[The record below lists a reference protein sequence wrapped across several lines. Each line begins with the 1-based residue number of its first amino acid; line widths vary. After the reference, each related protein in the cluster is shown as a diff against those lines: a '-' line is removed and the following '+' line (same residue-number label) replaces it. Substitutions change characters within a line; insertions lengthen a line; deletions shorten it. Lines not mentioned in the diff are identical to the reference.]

1 MSRPVEPGEF
11 EEALTFSGR
20 TVAGRYRILGLLGQG
35 GNAKVYEAEQIGLD
49 RLVAVKVIRAD
60 KRTETASKHFMREAK
75 LAGRVSSPHVVTLY
89 DFGRDDETGELY
101 LAMELLEGRSLSRT
115 LREDGALPLDRAL
128 DVGAQVARGLA
139 AAHEKGVLHRDLK
152 PANIFLCADGT
163 AKVLDF
169 GIAKL
174 TVPELGD
181 GDDADSLT
189 QDGRFVGTPSYM
201 SPEAATKGP
210 IGPAT
215 DIYALGL
222 IVYDMIV
229 GQPAFRSGNPMR
241 TLMAQV
247 KQPAPRV
254 SERVGDVP
262 PELDDFVDA
271 LLRKDPATRPQD
283 PMQIAKHLE
292 QLRAVAPLAPD
303 PTVPHVQTRFEAFGA
318 ETTEESAATTLWD
331 RDHVRPSFTPPPQQ
345 PAPPMAAPPSPKRPS
360 LLPFVLLAV
369 AALFVGALTFALVWA
384 ARLWLG

>member
-1 MSRPVEPGEF
+1 MAPPGEF

-60 KRTETASKHFMREAK
+60 KRTELASKRFMREAK
-75 LAGRVSSPHVVTLY
+75 LAGRISSPHVVTLY

-101 LAMELLEGRSLSRT
+101 LAMELLEGQSLSRR
-115 LREDGALPLDRAL
+115 LREEGALTLDHAL
-128 DVGAQVARGLA
+128 DVAAQVARGLA

-152 PANIFLCADGT
+152 PANVFLCADGT

-174 TVPELGD
+174 SAPELGD

-222 IVYDMIV
+222 ILYDMIV
-229 GQPAFRSGNPMR
+229 GQPAFRLGNPMR

-247 KQPAPRV
+247 KQPAPRL
-254 SERVGDVP
+254 SERVADIP
-262 PELDDFVDA
+262 PELDDYVDG
-271 LLRKDPATRPQD
+271 LLRKDPSTRPQD
-283 PMQIAKHLE
+283 PAQVAMHLD

-303 PTVPHVQTRFEAFGA
+303 PTIPHAQARFEAFGH
-318 ETTEESAATTLWD
+318 ETTEESVQTTLWD
-331 RDHVRPSFTPPPQQ
+331 REQPQASFTPPPPAQ
-345 PAPPMAAPPSPKRPS
+345 PAPAPPPQRKTS
-360 LLPFVLLAV
+360 LLPFVLLGI